1 MSEGSR
7 PPSPPRRRSARAP
20 RPRRVWLRTLRLAV
34 AVHPWRCAGIGAG
47 VLVLLA
53 LIATTSLPMALA
65 ERHPS
70 LALALH
76 PDHPRALLALA
87 QEERARLTAAMAQ
100 KEEEAAARA
109 EEAASAAAATAAAAP
124 AETAASGDG
133 GAGGDEAAAPPAPA
147 DDADALARQEREHAA
162 SLTTPEAAEPDAP
175 EAADSVPPPAPEDL
189 PALRAALSDL
199 AARIR
204 ARAPL
209 DATAWRLQGDTS
221 DDLAAARQ
229 AMTEAVA
236 RSRRETVAAFWLMH
250 QDYERRD
257 YAGVVRLADVLLRT
271 RPALDEYTLSYLS
284 SLSLTPEG
292 RAALVTALIENPSWR
307 GQFLRSMG
315 SKLAASDAPLALF
328 QALKDAGSPPSEAE
342 LVPLLRA
349 RIAAEKRAGGA
360 YNIWLQML
368 PEDEVLK
375 VRPVNN
381 LDFAQDPSSLPFNW
395 NLPRSVNAFI
405 DFQRASGEA
414 AGRVLRIRFGV
425 GRVRLGALEQT
436 TFLRPGSYRFSGE
449 QKGLMSSKR
458 GMVWQVLC
466 AGGGPPAG
474 QSSQLLGAP
483 RSWRPFSFDIT
494 IPNNSRCD
502 SQRLRLIHDSRSTSE
517 QFASGE
523 IQFQS
528 LQITPLEPAASGG

>member
-1 MSEGSR
+1 MSEGAR
-7 PPSPPRRRSARAP
+7 PPPSQRRRPARAP

-47 VLVLLA
+47 ALVLLA

-65 ERHPS
+65 ERYPT

-76 PDHPRALLALA
+76 PEHPRALLTLA
-87 QEERARLTAAMAQ
+87 RQERARLTTATAQ
-100 KEEEAAARA
+100 EEEEATARA
-109 EEAASAAAATAAAAP
+109 EQAAAAAAAAAAAP
-124 AETAASGDG
+124 TVTPTAT
-133 GAGGDEAAAPPAPA
+133 AGGEQTEDAGVPAAPA
-147 DDADALARQEREHAA
+147 DDADALARQAREHAA
-162 SLTTPEAAEPDAP
+162 SLTPPESDAP
-175 EAADSVPPPAPEDL
+175 EVPDAADAAPPPPAPEDL
-189 PALRAALSDL
+189 PAMRATLRDL
-199 AARIR
+199 AARIL
-204 ARAPL
+204 AGAPL
-209 DATAWRLQGDTS
+209 EASAWRLTGDAS
-221 DDLAAARQ
+221 DDLATSRQ
-229 AMTEAVA
+229 AMLEAVA

-250 QDYERRD
+250 QDYEQRD
-257 YAGVVRLADVLLRT
+257 YAGVVRMADVLLRT
-271 RPALDEYTLSYLS
+271 RPALNEYTLSYLN
-284 SLSLTPEG
+284 SLSLIPEG
-292 RAALVTALIENPSWR
+292 REALVAALLQNPSWR
-307 GQFLRSMG
+307 SLFLRNMG

-328 QALKDAGSPPSEAE
+328 QKLNDAGSPPSEAE

-349 RIAAEKRAGGA
+349 RMAAEKRATGA

-368 PEDEVLK
+368 PEDDVLS

-381 LDFAQDPSSLPFNW
+381 LNFANDPSSLPFNW

-405 DFQRASGEA
+405 DFQRASGDD

-425 GRVRLGALEQT
+425 GRVRLGSLEQI

-466 AGGGPPAG
+466 YPGGPLAG
-474 QSSQLLGAP
+474 QSTQLLGAP
-483 RSWRPFSFDIT
+483 RMWRPFTFDIT
-494 IPNNSRCD
+494 IPNNGRCD
-502 SQRLRLIHDSRSTSE
+502 AQRLRLLHDSRSTSE

-528 LQITPLEPAASGG
+528 LQIAPLEPAASGG